1 MNENKIKK
9 DRQTTW
15 LIRQV
20 SSRAMAALN
29 RLLWL
34 SRFLRAANNLESEYA
49 YIDIFFA
56 FSLVSGA
63 QGLGKLSEK
72 PVRNRTV
79 T

>member
-15 LIRQV
+15 PIRQV

-29 RLLWL
+29 RQLWL

-49 YIDIFFA
+49 YIDIFLRF
-56 FSLVSGA
+56 L
-63 QGLGKLSEK
+63 LSPELK
-72 PVRNRTV
+72 ASVNSPKYQFEIEQ
-79 T
+79 